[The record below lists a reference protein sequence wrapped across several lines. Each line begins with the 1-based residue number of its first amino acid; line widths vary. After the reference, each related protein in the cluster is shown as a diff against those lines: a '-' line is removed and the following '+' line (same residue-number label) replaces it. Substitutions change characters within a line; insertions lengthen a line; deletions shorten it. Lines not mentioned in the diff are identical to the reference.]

1 MAIKRDT
8 PLSMSPEPKFT
19 ALRDSIN
26 PRKTWQQMSVMEKG
40 DKKKELVSKGGIG
53 RFNEY
58 KDSISK
64 DAGNRVNKQF
74 EKNAAT
80 RGMTVEQLRKDN
92 KKPSIGI
99 DGLAGEKNTKSSLKS
114 PCKGGTLTS
123 CNK

>member
-8 PLSMSPEPKFT
+8 PLSISPEPKFT
-19 ALRDSIN
+19 AIKDSIN
-26 PRKTWQQMSVMEKG
+26 PRKTWQQMSVAEKG
-40 DKKKELVSKGGIG
+40 VKKKELVSKGGIG
-53 RFNEY
+53 RFNDY
-58 KDSISK
+58 KDSVSTDASK
-64 DAGNRVNKQF
+64 RANLAF

-80 RGMTVEQLRKDN
+80 RGMTVDQLRKDN
-92 KKPSIGI
+92 KRPNLSI